1 MSVLTATI
9 RGRYTAV
16 FVLFMVLVT
25 GLTVLG
31 IQLWVKPRL
40 QQAAEQNL
48 ALLVSEIA
56 TDITRELDAVQSQAR
71 AITQLVPEL
80 GSEQIDALLPSL
92 IDQYGNAMVF
102 GGGIWPLPNQRAE
115 GRDKFSTFYHRDAG
129 NQLIVNTYWNS
140 SEAPNYYEQPWH
152 RAGQQAPRGQCV
164 WAAAY
169 KDGASAQPRTN
180 CAMGIYRGGA
190 LYGVSTIDVTLGFF
204 NDLVAKKEREIGGQV
219 LIVEGDG
226 KILSRNG
233 ALQGDVVLSNL
244 SEQGKD
250 PFASAL
256 RPLLAQVQGDVV
268 RGTFSAQGE
277 EQTLLLQAVPG
288 TPWLLATALPT
299 RVLTQSSSE
308 VLTLLASIQLPLV
321 GLLFLLMLWAIRQLG
336 QRLAEL
342 KCNIEALSAGDA
354 DLTARIRVSGSDEID
369 QIAGSINHFI
379 AYLQQLMREVTDS
392 SALFVRELERLGG
405 QTSDSHATLARHA
418 AETEQVVTA
427 VNELSS
433 TADSVAGHAT
443 ETADFTRQ
451 ASSQAEHSRAVVA
464 SASAS
469 VMALIDEVDAAA
481 AKVQTMQEEA
491 NHISCVLGV
500 IGGIAEQTN
509 LLALNA
515 AIEAARAGEQGRG
528 FAVVADEVRA
538 LAARTQN
545 STAEVGGM
553 LSRLTQGV
561 AQVVVAME
569 QTKRRC
575 QEAAST
581 TGEVNEGLDSMADS
595 VVRIN
600 DLSSQIATAAEEQSR
615 VTEEINRNM
624 VAIRDM
630 LSHLADS
637 VESTRE
643 STTTLTGANQQLQQM
658 VHRFRV

>member
-1 MSVLTATI
+1 MGVMATI
-9 RGRYTAV
+9 KGRYTTV
-16 FVLFMVLVT
+16 FIGFMLLVA
-25 GLTVLG
+25 GLTVVG
-31 IQLWVKPRL
+31 IQMWVKPKV
-40 QQAAEQNL
+40 QQSAEQNL
-48 ALLVSEIA
+48 ALVVSEIA
-56 TDITRELDAVQSQAR
+56 TDITDELNAVQSQQR
-71 AITQLVPEL
+71 SITQIVPEL
-80 GSEQIDALLPSL
+80 SSEQIDTLLPAL
-92 IDQYGNAMVF
+92 VDHYGDGMIF
-102 GGGIWPLPNQRAE
+102 GGGIWPMPNQRGE
-115 GRDKFSTFYHRDAG
+115 GRAKFSTFYHRDAG
-129 NQLIVNTYWNS
+129 GKLIVNTYWNS
-140 SEAPNYYEQPWH
+140 DEAPNYFEQAWH
-152 RAGQQAPRGQCV
+152 RAGQQAPRGQCA

-180 CAMGIYRGGA
+180 CAMGIYKNGQ

-219 LIVEGDG
+219 LIVEADG
-226 KILSRNG
+226 KILSRNST
-233 ALQGDVVLSNL
+233 LTGDVVLGNL
-244 SEQGKD
+244 SEHRDD

-256 RPLLAQVQGDVV
+256 LPLLGQARDGVL
-268 RGTFSAQGE
+268 RATFSGLQE
-277 EQTLLLQAVPG
+277 EQTLLLQAIPG
-288 TPWLLATALPT
+288 TPWLLATAMPT
-299 RVLTQSSSE
+299 SALTQASNE
-308 VLTLLASIQLPLV
+308 VLTLLASIQLPLI

-336 QRLAEL
+336 QRLGTL
-342 KCNIEALSAGDA
+342 RSNITALSAGDA
-354 DLTARIRVSGSDEID
+354 DLTARISVHGKDEID
-369 QIAGSINHFI
+369 QIALSINHFI

-392 SALFVRELERLGG
+392 SGQFVRELDQLGQ
-405 QTSDSHATLARHA
+405 QTRAAGDILSRHA
-418 AETEQVVTA
+418 AETDQVVTA

-433 TADSVAGHAT
+433 TAESVAGHAT

-451 ASSQAEHSRAVVA
+451 ASDQAERSREVVA
-464 SASAS
+464 SASQS
-469 VMALIDEVDAAA
+469 VMALIGEVDGAA

-491 NHISCVLGV
+491 NHISSVLGV

-575 QEAAST
+575 QEAADT
-581 TGEVNEGLDSMADS
+581 TGQVNEGLDGMANA

-600 DLSSQIATAAEEQSR
+600 DLSGQIATAAEEQSR

-630 LSHLADS
+630 LAHLMETSQAS
-637 VESTRE
+637 GQNTE
-643 STTTLTGANQQLQQM
+643 TLGRVNQQLQQM
-658 VHRFRV
+658 VHRFKV

>member
-1 MSVLTATI
+1 TT
-9 RGRYTAV
+9 V
-16 FVLFMVLVT
+16 FIGFMLLVA
-25 GLTVLG
+25 GLTVVG
-31 IQLWVKPRL
+31 IQMWVKPKV
-40 QQAAEQNL
+40 QQSAEQNL
-48 ALLVSEIA
+48 ALVVSEIA
-56 TDITRELDAVQSQAR
+56 TDITDELNAVQSQQR
-71 AITQLVPEL
+71 SITQIVPEL
-80 GSEQIDALLPSL
+80 SSEQIDTLLPAL
-92 IDQYGNAMVF
+92 VDHYGDGMIF
-102 GGGIWPLPNQRAE
+102 GGGIWPMPNQRGE
-115 GRDKFSTFYHRDAG
+115 GRAKFSTFYHRDAG
-129 NQLIVNTYWNS
+129 GKLIVNTYWNS
-140 SEAPNYYEQPWH
+140 DEAPNYFEQAWH
-152 RAGQQAPRGQCV
+152 RAGQQAPRGQCA

-180 CAMGIYRGGA
+180 CAMGIYKNGQ

-219 LIVEGDG
+219 LIVEADG
-226 KILSRNG
+226 KILSRNST
-233 ALQGDVVLSNL
+233 LTGDVVLGNL
-244 SEQGKD
+244 SEHRDD

-256 RPLLAQVQGDVV
+256 LPLLGQARDGVL
-268 RGTFSAQGE
+268 RATFSGQQE
-277 EQTLLLQAVPG
+277 EQTLLLQAIPG
-288 TPWLLATALPT
+288 TPWLLATAMPT
-299 RVLTQSSSE
+299 SALTQASNE
-308 VLTLLASIQLPLV
+308 VLTLLASIQLPLI

-336 QRLAEL
+336 QRLGTL
-342 KCNIEALSAGDA
+342 RSNITALSAGDA
-354 DLTARIRVSGSDEID
+354 DLTARISVHGKDEID
-369 QIAGSINHFI
+369 QIALSINHFI

-392 SALFVRELERLGG
+392 SGQFVRELDQLGQ
-405 QTSDSHATLARHA
+405 QTSAAGNILSRHA
-418 AETEQVVTA
+418 AETDQVVTA

-433 TADSVAGHAT
+433 TAESVAGHAT

-451 ASSQAEHSRAVVA
+451 ASDQAERSREVVA
-464 SASAS
+464 SASQS
-469 VMALIDEVDAAA
+469 VMALIGEVDGAA

-491 NHISCVLGV
+491 NHISSVLGV

-575 QEAAST
+575 QEAADT
-581 TGEVNEGLDSMADS
+581 TGQVNEGLDGMANA

-600 DLSSQIATAAEEQSR
+600 DLSGQIATAAEEQSR

-630 LSHLADS
+630 LAHLMETAQAS
-637 VESTRE
+637 GQNTE
-643 STTTLTGANQQLQQM
+643 TLGRVNQQLQQM
-658 VHRFRV
+658 VHRFKV

>member
-1 MSVLTATI
+1 MGVMATI
-9 RGRYTAV
+9 KGRYTTV
-16 FVLFMVLVT
+16 FIGFMLLVA
-25 GLTVLG
+25 GLTVVG
-31 IQLWVKPRL
+31 IQMWVKPKV
-40 QQAAEQNL
+40 QQSAEQNL
-48 ALLVSEIA
+48 ALVVSEIA
-56 TDITRELDAVQSQAR
+56 TDITDELNAVQSQQR
-71 AITQLVPEL
+71 SITQIVPEL
-80 GSEQIDALLPSL
+80 SSEQIDTLLPAL
-92 IDQYGNAMVF
+92 VDHYGDGMIF
-102 GGGIWPLPNQRAE
+102 GGGIWPMPNQRGE
-115 GRDKFSTFYHRDAG
+115 GRAKFSTFYHRDAG
-129 NQLIVNTYWNS
+129 GKLIVNTYWNS
-140 SEAPNYYEQPWH
+140 DEAPNYFEQAWH
-152 RAGQQAPRGQCV
+152 RAGQQAPRGQCA

-180 CAMGIYRGGA
+180 CAMGIYKNGQ

-219 LIVEGDG
+219 LIVEADG
-226 KILSRNG
+226 KILSRNST
-233 ALQGDVVLSNL
+233 LTGDVVLGNL
-244 SEQGKD
+244 SEHRDD

-256 RPLLAQVQGDVV
+256 LPLLGQARDGVL
-268 RGTFSAQGE
+268 RATFSGLQE
-277 EQTLLLQAVPG
+277 EQTLLLQAIPG
-288 TPWLLATALPT
+288 TPWLLATAMPT
-299 RVLTQSSSE
+299 SALTQASNE
-308 VLTLLASIQLPLV
+308 VLTLLASIQLPLI

-336 QRLAEL
+336 QRLGTL
-342 KCNIEALSAGDA
+342 RSNITALSAGDA
-354 DLTARIRVSGSDEID
+354 DLTARISVHGKDEID
-369 QIAGSINHFI
+369 QIALSINHFI

-392 SALFVRELERLGG
+392 SGQFVRELDQLGQ
-405 QTSDSHATLARHA
+405 QTRAAGNILSRHA
-418 AETEQVVTA
+418 AETDQVVTA

-433 TADSVAGHAT
+433 TAESVAGHAT

-451 ASSQAEHSRAVVA
+451 ASDQAERSREVVA
-464 SASAS
+464 SASQS
-469 VMALIDEVDAAA
+469 VMALIGEVDGAA

-491 NHISCVLGV
+491 NHISSVLGV

-575 QEAAST
+575 QEAADT
-581 TGEVNEGLDSMADS
+581 TGQVNEGLDGMANA

-600 DLSSQIATAAEEQSR
+600 DLSGQIATAAEEQSR

-630 LSHLADS
+630 LAHLMETAQAS
-637 VESTRE
+637 GQNTE
-643 STTTLTGANQQLQQM
+643 TLGRVNQQLQQM
-658 VHRFRV
+658 VHRFKV

>member
-1 MSVLTATI
+1 ML
-9 RGRYTAV
+9 
-16 FVLFMVLVT
+16 LVA
-25 GLTVLG
+25 GLTVVG
-31 IQLWVKPRL
+31 IQMWVKPKV
-40 QQAAEQNL
+40 QQSAEQNL
-48 ALLVSEIA
+48 ALVVSEIA
-56 TDITRELDAVQSQAR
+56 TDITDELNAVQSQQR
-71 AITQLVPEL
+71 SITQIVPEL
-80 GSEQIDALLPSL
+80 SSEQIDTLLPAL
-92 IDQYGNAMVF
+92 VDHYGDGMIF
-102 GGGIWPLPNQRAE
+102 GGGIWPMPNQRGE
-115 GRDKFSTFYHRDAG
+115 GRAKFSTFYHRDAG
-129 NQLIVNTYWNS
+129 GKLIVNTYWNS
-140 SEAPNYYEQPWH
+140 DEAPNYFEQAWH
-152 RAGQQAPRGQCV
+152 RAGQQAPRGQCA

-180 CAMGIYRGGA
+180 CAMGIYKNGQ

-219 LIVEGDG
+219 LIVEADG
-226 KILSRNG
+226 KILSRNST
-233 ALQGDVVLSNL
+233 LTGDVVLGNL
-244 SEQGKD
+244 SEHRDD

-256 RPLLAQVQGDVV
+256 LPLLGQARDGVL
-268 RGTFSAQGE
+268 RATFSGLQE
-277 EQTLLLQAVPG
+277 EQTLLLQAIPG
-288 TPWLLATALPT
+288 TPWLLATAMPT
-299 RVLTQSSSE
+299 SALTQASNE
-308 VLTLLASIQLPLV
+308 VLTLLASIQLPLI

-336 QRLAEL
+336 QRLGTL
-342 KCNIEALSAGDA
+342 RSNITALSAGDA
-354 DLTARIRVSGSDEID
+354 DLTARISVHGKDEID
-369 QIAGSINHFI
+369 QIALSINHFI

-392 SALFVRELERLGG
+392 SGQFVRELDQLGQ
-405 QTSDSHATLARHA
+405 QTRAAGDILSRHA
-418 AETEQVVTA
+418 AETDQVVTA

-433 TADSVAGHAT
+433 TAESVAGHAT

-451 ASSQAEHSRAVVA
+451 ASDQAERSREVVA
-464 SASAS
+464 SASQS
-469 VMALIDEVDAAA
+469 VMALIGEVDGAA

-491 NHISCVLGV
+491 NHISSVLGV

-575 QEAAST
+575 QEAADT
-581 TGEVNEGLDSMADS
+581 TGQVNEGLDGMANA

-600 DLSSQIATAAEEQSR
+600 DLSGQIATAAEEQSR

-630 LSHLADS
+630 LAHLMETSQAS
-637 VESTRE
+637 GQNTE
-643 STTTLTGANQQLQQM
+643 TLGRVNQQLQQM
-658 VHRFRV
+658 VHRFKV

>member
-140 SEAPNYYEQPWH
+140 AEAPNYYEQPWH

-244 SEQGKD
+244 SEHGKD

-256 RPLLAQVQGDVV
+256 RPLLSQVQGDVV

-342 KCNIEALSAGDA
+342 KRNIEALSAGDA
-354 DLTARIRVSGSDEID
+354 DLTARIRVSGADEID
-369 QIAGSINHFI
+369 QIASSINHFI

-405 QTSDSHATLARHA
+405 QTCDSHATLARHA

-491 NHISCVLGV
+491 NHISSVLGV